1 MADIAHKQTDRIIL
15 EMEKRI
21 NRVYRQAHKEIDAKC
36 DDYFRRYYIKDKL
49 KREQMQEGIISAK
62 EYAEWRKGQLMV
74 GDRWLRTRNQLA
86 RDMHNTNVIARS
98 ITQGY
103 MPEIYAV
110 NHNYG
115 AYECEVGSGLD
126 LSFTLYN
133 REAVENIMR
142 ENPRLLPMPGKELS
156 ARIAAGKDVLWNSQQ
171 IQSVMLQGILQGES
185 IPKIAK
191 RLRNE
196 VSDSNRKASIRN
208 ARTMATTAENA
219 GRLDSYKRAESMG
232 LNIKKTWV
240 AVLDS
245 RTRHAHRQLDG
256 VTVPVDE
263 PFMSEFGEIMC
274 PGDRA
279 ADPAMIYNCRCTM
292 ISQIKGFERD
302 INANRLVG
310 QYNDDGSRM
319 TYQQWKNAKAKSQNI
334 LHQEQVG
341 NRIRGAYN
349 RQYRERAKEAE
360 RRLGK

>member
-1 MADIAHKQTDRIIL
+1 
-15 EMEKRI
+15 
-21 NRVYRQAHKEIDAKC
+21 
-36 DDYFRRYYIKDKL
+36 
-49 KREQMQEGIISAK
+49 
-62 EYAEWRKGQLMV
+62 
-74 GDRWLRTRNQLA
+74 
-86 RDMHNTNVIARS
+86 
-98 ITQGY
+98 
-103 MPEIYAV
+103 MPEIYAI
-110 NHNYG
+110 NHNFG

-142 ENPRLLPMPGKELS
+142 EDPRLLPMPGKELS

-185 IPKIAK
+185 IPIIAK

-219 GRLDSYKRAESMG
+219 GRLDSYKRAENMG

-240 AVLDS
+240 ATLDS

-274 PGDRA
+274 PGDRS

-310 QYNDDGSRM
+310 QYNDDGTRM

>member
-1 MADIAHKQTDRIIL
+1 MTDVAHKHTDRIIL

-21 NRVYRQAHKEIDAKC
+21 NKVYRQAHKEIDAKC

-49 KREQMQEGIISAK
+49 KREQMQAGIITAK
-62 EYAEWRKGQLMV
+62 EYAEWRKGQLIV
-74 GDRWLRTRNQLA
+74 GDRWLRMRNQLA
-86 RDMHNTNVIARS
+86 QDMHKTNVIARS

-219 GRLDSYKRAESMG
+219 GRLDSYKRAADMG
-232 LNIKKTWV
+232 LHLKKTWV

-256 VTVPVDE
+256 VTMPVNE
-263 PFMSEFGEIMC
+263 PFESEFGEIMC
-274 PGDRA
+274 PGDRT
-279 ADPAMIYNCRCTM
+279 ADPANLYNCRCTM

-310 QYNDDGSRM
+310 QYNDDGTRM
-319 TYQQWKNAKAKSQNI
+319 TYQQWKNAKAKSQKI